1 MLVLTA
7 FYGVIVQ
14 QYYLYI
20 KALLYVMFKG
30 FNGVVCYVWYSGA
43 VNNNKVS
50 GCSDGCVTGSGS
62 HKVGVVVWDF
72 SQVRG

>member
-1 MLVLTA
+1 
-7 FYGVIVQ
+7 
-14 QYYLYI
+14 
-20 KALLYVMFKG
+20 MFKG

-72 SQVRG
+72 S